1 MYHWEESAGIGTLLL
16 YHFLHIIGRN
26 RKKTVKMGTALE
38 KEWKRLLE
46 KEEKM
51 LFSAENKKE
60 TKLDSKIKEMK
71 GRIEE
76 KIPEKLEATL
86 EAAFYKAFL
95 LIFEKGTGVIEKT
108 FKGEELQLEFQV
120 NDFRVDK
127 KPTKR
132 SLRKLEAAGKK
143 SKLLNSAVTT
153 MEGIGLGVLGVGI
166 PDIPVFL
173 SMLLKGMYETAANYG
188 YDYNQKEEQILILRM
203 IAAGLAEGAEK
214 RVADGL
220 VEEWLG
226 FAATTEALSFEEE
239 VKRAAEALSDA
250 MLMAKFIQ
258 GLPVIGAAGGISNP
272 AVYEKVSQYASLKY
286 KKRYLAA
293 KRQGV

>member
-1 MYHWEESAGIGTLLL
+1 
-16 YHFLHIIGRN
+16 
-26 RKKTVKMGTALE
+26 MGTALE
-38 KEWKRLLE
+38 KEWKKLLE

-60 TKLDSKIKEMK
+60 TKLDAKIKGFTGK
-71 GRIEE
+71 IEE
-76 KIPEKLEATL
+76 KIPEKLESTMDV
-86 EAAFYKAFL
+86 AFYKAFL

-108 FKGEELQLEFQV
+108 FKGEELQLEFEV

-132 SLRKLEAAGKK
+132 SLRKMEAAGKK

-153 MEGIGLGVLGVGI
+153 VEGIGLGVLGVGL

-173 SMLLKGMYETAANYG
+173 GMLLKGMYETATSYG
-188 YDYNQKEEQILILRM
+188 YDYNKKEEQILILRM
-203 IAAGLAEGAEK
+203 IAAGLADGAEK
-214 RVADGL
+214 RKADRL

-226 FAATTEALSFEEE
+226 FVPAEAALSFEEE
-239 VKRAAEALSDA
+239 VQRASEALSQA

-258 GLPVIGAAGGISNP
+258 GLPVVGAAGGMSNP
-272 AVYEKVSQYASLKY
+272 FVYQKVSHYAALKY
-286 KKRYLAA
+286 KKRYLAT
-293 KRQGV
+293 KRQGA

>member
-1 MYHWEESAGIGTLLL
+1 MS
-16 YHFLHIIGRN
+16 
-26 RKKTVKMGTALE
+26 TALE
-38 KEWKRLLE
+38 KEWKKLLA

-51 LFSAENKKE
+51 FSSAENKKE
-60 TKLDSKIKEMK
+60 TKLDQKIKEFTGK
-71 GRIEE
+71 IEE

-86 EAAFYKAFL
+86 DAAFYKAFF

-132 SLRKLEAAGKK
+132 SLQKLEAVGKK
-143 SKLLNSAVTT
+143 SKLLNYAVTT
-153 MEGIGLGVLGVGI
+153 VEGIGLGALGVGI

-173 SMLLKGMYETAANYG
+173 SMLLKGMYEMAASYG
-188 YDYNQKEEQILILRM
+188 YDYNKKEEQILILRM
-203 IAAGLAEGAEK
+203 ITAGLADGAEK
-214 RVADGL
+214 RKADQM

-226 FAATTEALSFEEE
+226 FVPTTEALAFEEE
-239 VKRAAEALSDA
+239 IKRASKALSDA

-258 GLPVIGAAGGISNP
+258 GLPIVGAAGGMSNP
-272 AVYEKVSQYASLKY
+272 VVYQKISQYASLKY
-286 KKRYLAA
+286 KKRYLAS
-293 KRQGV
+293 KRKNA

>member
-1 MYHWEESAGIGTLLL
+1 
-16 YHFLHIIGRN
+16 
-26 RKKTVKMGTALE
+26 MGTALE
-38 KEWKRLLE
+38 KEWQRLLK
-46 KEEKM
+46 KEEK
-51 LFSAENKKE
+51 LFFSAENKRE
-60 TKLDSKIKEMK
+60 TKLDGKIKEMRDK
-71 GRIEE
+71 IEE
-76 KIPEKLEATL
+76 RIPEKLEATL
-86 EAAFYKAFL
+86 ERAFYKAFL
-95 LIFEKGTGVIEKT
+95 LIFEKGTGMIEKT
-108 FKGEELQLEFQV
+108 FQGEELQLEFQV

-153 MEGIGLGVLGVGI
+153 AEGIGLGVLGVGI
-166 PDIPVFL
+166 PDIPIFL
-173 SMLLKGMYETAANYG
+173 SMLLQGMYELAANYG
-188 YDYNQKEEQILILRM
+188 YDYNRKEEQILILRM
-203 IAAGLAEGAEK
+203 IAAGLADGAEK
-214 RVADGL
+214 RGADRL

-226 FAATTEALSFEEE
+226 LAATTKVFSFEEE

-272 AVYEKVSQYASLKY
+272 IVYQKVSQYASLKY

-293 KRQGV
+293 KRQSV

>member
-1 MYHWEESAGIGTLLL
+1 MS
-16 YHFLHIIGRN
+16 
-26 RKKTVKMGTALE
+26 TALE
-38 KEWKRLLE
+38 KEWKRLLA

-51 LFSAENKKE
+51 FSSAENKKE
-60 TKLDSKIKEMK
+60 TKLDMKIKEVA

-76 KIPEKLEATL
+76 KIPEKLKGTL
-86 EAAFYKAFL
+86 DAAFYKAFL

-127 KPTKR
+127 KPTR
-132 SLRKLEAAGKK
+132 HSLRKLEAAGRK

-153 MEGIGLGVLGVGI
+153 VEGIGLGVLGVGI

-173 SMLLKGMYETAANYG
+173 TMLLKGLYEMAASYG
-188 YDYNQKEEQILILRM
+188 YDYNKKEEQILILRM
-203 IAAGLAEGAEK
+203 IAAGLADGAGK
-214 RVADGL
+214 RKADRL

-226 FAATTEALSFEEE
+226 FVPAAEARSFEEE
-239 VKRAAEALSDA
+239 VEQASAALSNA

-258 GLPVIGAAGGISNP
+258 GLPVVGAAGGMNNP
-272 AVYEKVSQYASLKY
+272 VVYQKVSQYAALKY

-293 KRQGV
+293 KRQGA

>member
-1 MYHWEESAGIGTLLL
+1 
-16 YHFLHIIGRN
+16 
-26 RKKTVKMGTALE
+26 MGTALE
-38 KEWKRLLE
+38 KEWKRLLK
-46 KEEKM
+46 KEEK
-51 LFSAENKKE
+51 LFFSAENKKE
-60 TKLDSKIKEMK
+60 TKLDGKIKEMK

-76 KIPEKLEATL
+76 KIPEKLKETL

-127 KPTKR
+127 KPTKP

-143 SKLLNSAVTT
+143 SKLLNSVVTT
-153 MEGIGLGVLGVGI
+153 VEGIGLGVLGIGI

-173 SMLLKGMYETAANYG
+173 GMLLKGMYETAANYG

-203 IAAGLAEGAEK
+203 IAASLADGAEK
-214 RVADGL
+214 RKADRL

-226 FAATTEALSFEEE
+226 FAETTEALSFEED

-272 AVYEKVSQYASLKY
+272 VVYQKVSQYASLKY